1 MAAELDTSEEVN
13 EFNRHAL
20 AWINHMVTQSV
31 ITDDNL
37 DSGITNPG
45 TVAKLVSLINT
56 NISGKPDEVNDLA
69 RQAIKAINFAKNAG
83 GFVDQ
88 DVEDARAAAGG
99 SRLSTLRTGLTE
111 DMDPTVVATHKL
123 SFAF

>member
-1 MAAELDTSEEVN
+1 MAAEADVFEEVN

-31 ITDDNL
+31 ISDDLL
-37 DSGITNPG
+37 DSGISNPG
-45 TVAKLVSLINT
+45 TVAKLKSLIDT
-56 NISGKPDEVNDLA
+56 EAAGKPDEVLDLA
-69 RQAIKAINFAKNAG
+69 RQAKKAIDFAKNAG

-111 DMDPTVVATHKL
+111 DMSPSVAATHKL